1 MQARKETAPFRVKV
15 YSFKCYSGTRTLRQA
30 RQTHLN
36 LYDLN
41 NYADGIIN
49 AFFGKYRGVYVIMG
63 MFPGKQVYC
72 LQTKVCGP
80 KEIPRKTHR
89 THPPRESFGPALK
102 SNVTNLRDYS
112 TPHPNPLQ
120 RRGLQ
125 LHFVD
130 KFPGYFGV
138 ANHTKPILYVLC

>member
-1 MQARKETAPFRVKV
+1 LQARKETAPFRVKV

-63 MFPGKQVYC
+63 MFPGKQGYC

-89 THPPRESFGPALK
+89 THPCPSQEGNPFHRPFLK
-102 SNVTNLRDYS
+102 HMYLINSGCDFNLI
-112 TPHPNPLQ
+112 N
-120 RRGLQ
+120 
-125 LHFVD
+125 
-130 KFPGYFGV
+130 
-138 ANHTKPILYVLC
+138 